1 MRGPA
6 QHLWQVRAAPG
17 LCRLSVQQEQCPA
30 AAALQAWGWHPST
43 ARKGSPEPP
52 QSSLMGGLEARWE
65 NSTQEK
71 KKEEL
76 GGKP

>member
-17 LCRLSVQQEQCPA
+17 VCSA
-30 AAALQAWGWHPST
+30 AGAVSCSSSSAGLGLAPEHRRDGL
-43 ARKGSPEPP
+43 PEPP

-65 NSTQEK
+65 NSTQKK